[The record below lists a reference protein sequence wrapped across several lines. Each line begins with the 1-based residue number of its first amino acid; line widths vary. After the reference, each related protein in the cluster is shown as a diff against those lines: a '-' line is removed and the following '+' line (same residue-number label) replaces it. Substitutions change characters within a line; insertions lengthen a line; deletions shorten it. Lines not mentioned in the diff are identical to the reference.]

1 MNHDWPFLE
10 FSRNI
15 NASKMAWIPPQHFL
29 FMQLLILDP
38 VNSPIWIGGLFYL
51 LFSKQMKQ
59 FRFLG
64 LSFVIVLIAL
74 MMVKSKPYYLAPA
87 AIPLLVSGALLV
99 DLIIHKLNR
108 QWLKKVVLLI
118 VLAGGFFLIPYSLPI
133 LPLDWFIKYSNVIR
147 IDSAFQFEE
156 GQQMKL
162 PQDYADMFGWP
173 EMVETVAK
181 VYHQLPENEQEQTSI
196 LAKNFGEAGAID
208 FFGKKLGLP
217 PAICGHV
224 SYYIWGPRGATG
236 EVVITVGK
244 DFTTE
249 SLERVFEKVKLVT
262 VFKHNYA
269 IFYETNVP
277 IHLCRKLRIPLEEY
291 WPRLKAFD

>member
-1 MNHDWPFLE
+1 
-10 FSRNI
+10 
-15 NASKMAWIPPQHFL
+15 
-29 FMQLLILDP
+29 MQLLILDP